1 MSVIHAEAIDDGR
14 QGSRYVFVK
23 GAVESIF
30 GLCNGVFLNNS
41 DSIFESEDAKSK
53 CQQEVIAR
61 MESMASR
68 GLRVLALA
76 YRPVVDPNVNVVAWS
91 REEVECDL
99 IFLGLAGIYDPPRP
113 ESKEAVA
120 QCRKAGISV
129 HMLTGDHPKTA
140 VAIAREIAILPP
152 NESTIVGNG
161 YYSMTAME
169 FDKLND
175 AETDALERLPTVIAR
190 CSPVTKVKMVDA
202 LVRRNKIVAMTG
214 DGTNDAPSLKK
225 AQVGIAMGMNGSD
238 VAKQASDIILTDDN
252 FATIVKAVGEG
263 RRIFTNIQK
272 FMSHLMSSNVAEII
286 ALIIGLA
293 YQDAVGQSV
302 YPMSP
307 VQILFLNMVT
317 SSPPALGLGM
327 EPSQPETM
335 FEPPTDNTK
344 GARALFTTEV
354 LSDIMSYGF
363 VMGVITLAAWNIVLY
378 NPDAMANTG
387 NAPLG
392 IGCNGGGHSS
402 HGIPPGC
409 DYVYRARATAYMLL
423 TTLLLIHAYNCRSF
437 RQSTLFG
444 KDHKG
449 LDKIKSNR
457 FLFYSC
463 FFGFWLALITLYIPG
478 LNTDG
483 FKQAPISWEWG
494 IIAVGSVAFIAL
506 SELYKFLKRRF
517 FPKASGVVMEH
528 LDAVRIKSV
537 GTSTKFMPPAMP
549 PRAKTLG

>member
-252 FATIVKAVGEG
+252 FATIVKAVSEG
-263 RRIFTNIQK
+263 RRIFANIQK
-272 FMSHLMSSNVAEII
+272 FMAHLMSGNTAEII

-293 YQDAVGQSV
+293 YQDSAGQSV

-327 EPSQPETM
+327 ESAQPETM
-335 FEPPTDNTK
+335 NEPPNDNTK
-344 GARALFTTEV
+344 GALALFSKEIIA
-354 LSDIMSYGF
+354 DILTYGT
-363 VMGVITLAAWNIVLY
+363 VMGVMSLAVWSAVLY
-378 NPDAMANTG
+378 NPDAMAKTG
-387 NAPLG
+387 NSPLG
-392 IGCNGGGHSS
+392 TGCNGGGHSS
-402 HGIPPGC
+402 SGIPPGC
-409 DYVYRARATAYMLL
+409 ETVFRARATSYMTL

-437 RQSTLFG
+437 RQSTLCG
-444 KDHKG
+444 QDHKG
-449 LDKIKSNR
+449 WDKIKSNR
-457 FLFYSC
+457 FLFGSC
-463 FFGFWLALITLYIPG
+463 IFGFVSSLLTIYIPY

-483 FKQAPISWEWG
+483 FKQSPISWEWAL
-494 IIAVGSVAFIAL
+494 IAGCSLLFIGF
-506 SELYKFLKRRF
+506 SELYKFAKRRL
-517 FPKASGVVMEH
+517 FPKVEGTVVET
-528 LDAVRIKSV
+528 LDAARVKGAVR
-537 GTSTKFMPPAMP
+537 
-549 PRAKTLG
+549 